1 MSAWRKARF
10 ERVMRR
16 SSQAEAERVTGASQT
31 AALPKV
37 PHFNKMS
44 INEHRVHF
52 RSLYLLQG
60 HRARQTARKCR
71 FFKKSSSLAEKS
83 AVRTRSRCAN
93 PLAVRESEAFAL
105 RLSATA
111 T

>member
-16 SSQAEAERVTGASQT
+16 SSQAEAERVIGASQT
-31 AALPKV
+31 AALPKI

-60 HRARQTARKCR
+60 HRARQTARKSR
-71 FFKKSSSLAEKS
+71 FYKKSSSLAVVSRGEE
-83 AVRTRSRCAN
+83 RCAN
-93 PLAVRESEAFAL
+93 PLAARGSEAFAL